1 MAERTLDPVRLS
13 NRWSLIF
20 AAVGHFYFHFF
31 TAMYFTI
38 VLGLGDS
45 FDRPFHELIELW
57 TLGALLVG
65 LAALPAGK
73 LADMFGAAKVM
84 AVFFVGMGAACVGAG
99 SVTGPTGLMIMLA
112 GIGLFGSIY
121 HPVGI
126 PWVIRSSPSATGK
139 MLAINGVFGG
149 LGAAAAGSV
158 AGMFVDVFGWRTAF
172 WVPGAVCIASGLHL
186 WWYIATGRV
195 VESTG
200 STASDVGHSR
210 SEAIRGFSVLLVSM
224 FIAGIIYHATQA
236 VLPKLFTERV
246 PDFVQ
251 GSVFRAGILVTIV
264 YGVAAVMQLVG
275 GHLADRYPL
284 KRVYVCCWLVQIG
297 FLAAL
302 AGGAGLTVFATAI
315 LLATISTA
323 QLPAEN
329 MLLARFTPERH
340 HGLAFGLKFVL
351 AFGAAPVAIEIVSV
365 VRERTGDFFLLF
377 AGLSAVTAFVFLVV
391 LLLPSDRQV
400 AVAPAE

>member
-1 MAERTLDPVRLS
+1 MANLTADPAAYS
-13 NRWSLIF
+13 SRWSLIF
-20 AAVGHFYFHFF
+20 AAIGHFYFHFF

-38 VLGLGDS
+38 VLGLGDT
-45 FDRPFHELIELW
+45 FDQPFHELIELW

-73 LADMFGAAKVM
+73 LADMFGPAKVM
-84 AVFFVGMGAACVGAG
+84 AVFFVGMGIACVGAG
-99 SVTGPTGLMIMLA
+99 AVSGPTALMIMLA
-112 GIGLFGSIY
+112 GVGLFGAIY

-126 PWVIRSSPSATGK
+126 PWVIRNSDTATGK
-139 MLAINGVFGG
+139 MLAVNGVFGG
-149 LGAAAAGSV
+149 LGAAAAGSIT
-158 AGMFVDVFGWRTAF
+158 GMLVDVLGWRAAF
-172 WVPGAVCIASGLHL
+172 WIPGAICVASGLHL
-186 WWYIATGRV
+186 WWYIFSGRV
-195 VESTG
+195 VEPTG
-200 STASDVGHSR
+200 STAGEGGHSR
-210 SEAIRGFSVLLVSM
+210 GEAIRGFTVLLVSM

-236 VLPKLFTERV
+236 VLPKFFTERV
-246 PDFVQ
+246 PDFVE
-251 GSVFRAGILVTIV
+251 GSVFKAGVLVTIV
-264 YGVAAVMQLVG
+264 YGVAAVMQLIG

-284 KRVYVCCWLVQIG
+284 KRVYVICWLVQIG

-302 AGGAGLTVFATAI
+302 AGGTGLTVFATAI

-351 AFGAAPVAIEIVSV
+351 AFGAAPLAIEIVSF
-365 VRERTGDFFLLF
+365 VRAQTGDFFMLF

-391 LLLPSDRQV
+391 LLLPADRRM
-400 AVAPAE
+400 AVAAAE

>member
-1 MAERTLDPVRLS
+1 MATTVPDPAAHS
-13 NRWSLIF
+13 SRWSLIF

-45 FDRPFHELIELW
+45 FDQPFHELIELW

-73 LADMFGAAKVM
+73 LADIFGPAKVM
-84 AVFFVGMGAACVGAG
+84 AVFFVGMGVACVGAG
-99 SVTGPTGLMIMLA
+99 AVSGPTALMIMLA
-112 GIGLFGSIY
+112 GVGLFGAIY

-126 PWVIRSSPSATGK
+126 PWGIRNSSRATGK
-139 MLAINGVFGG
+139 MLAVNGVFGG
-149 LGAAAAGSV
+149 LGAAAAGSIT
-158 AGMFVDVFGWRTAF
+158 GMLVELLGWRAAF
-172 WVPGAVCIASGLHL
+172 WVPGAVCVASGLHL
-186 WWYIATGRV
+186 WWFIATGRV
-195 VESTG
+195 VEPTG
-200 STASDVGHSR
+200 STASDGGHSR
-210 SEAIRGFSVLLVSM
+210 REAIRGFSVLLVSM

-236 VLPKLFTERV
+236 VLPKFFTERL
-246 PDFVQ
+246 PDFVD
-251 GSVFRAGILVTIV
+251 GSVFKAGVLVTIV

-284 KRVYVCCWLVQIG
+284 KRVYVICWMVQIG
-297 FLAAL
+297 FLVML
-302 AGGAGLTVFATAI
+302 AGGTGLTVFATAI

-340 HGLAFGLKFVL
+340 HGLAFGFKFVL
-351 AFGAAPVAIEIVSV
+351 AFGAAPLAIEIVSV
-365 VRERTGDFFLLF
+365 VRERTGDFFMLF

-391 LLLPSDRQV
+391 LLLPADRRVSIV
-400 AVAPAE
+400 AAE